1 MFFGFDNGF
10 TLLLVFIGMGLS
22 MAASAF
28 VTSTFRKYDRVSSR
42 NQVTGTDAAQYILRD
57 QNVHNVGVQEIAG
70 DLTDN
75 YNSGT
80 KILSLSQATAQSTS
94 VAAVGVA
101 AHECGH
107 AVQDAVGY
115 TPLRIR
121 AALVPAANIGS
132 TISIPLILIGLVL
145 HGSFL
150 VNLGILAFSMAF
162 LFQLVTLPVEFNA
175 SRRALAILD
184 EGGLL
189 TKEEMPM
196 ARKVLIAA
204 ALTYVA
210 AAITTLL
217 QLIRLIMIANNRRE

>member
-42 NQVTGTDAAQYILRD
+42 NHVTGTDAAQYILRD
-57 QNVHNVGVQEIAG
+57 QNIHNVGVQEIAG

-132 TISIPLILIGLVL
+132 TVSIPLILIGLVL

-217 QLIRLIMIANNRRE
+217 QLIRLIMIANNRRD